1 MKSSF
6 DNFIG
11 LYPVSK
17 TIRMELR
24 PVGKTLENIKQFNL
38 IPEDQDR
45 AEKYKL
51 IKPLIDD
58 YHRWFIDEVLGG
70 AELRDLKWD
79 KLGEA
84 IARYQKDKDEKA
96 RKELDKIQKS
106 LRTAI
111 AKAFKTSPV
120 LKNKYGDQYFK
131 KLFGK
136 ELITKM
142 LEDYWNEYHPFSD
155 KTEEYKAKEAR
166 EVFLNF
172 TTYFT
177 GFYENRKNI
186 YSADKEGVSIP
197 WRIVNE
203 NFPKFWRNIQTFEII
218 KTDKKLISEAEN
230 VLKPILGKF
239 RLKDLFSV
247 DFFSQVMTQR
257 GIDFYNQVLGG
268 VSETMDGEK
277 QKGFNE
283 VVNLWNQSHPEK
295 RYPKFTLLYKQILSD
310 RQSSSFT
317 YNIFENDNALLNAVN
332 NFYSQK
338 DKQTD
343 ESVIISTV
351 KLLKDIKNFDLSHV
365 YIGADNIRE
374 ISNQL
379 FGSWSYIRD
388 LISAEAQSQAENLCS
403 KSEKNKILKQI
414 TDAKYYD
421 LAFIDELVSK
431 AVEISETQQKKSF
444 LEYWSNLA
452 SIQSDIEASFK
463 VFETKVFKKV
473 KDEYKTGNTLRSNE
487 DDVEK
492 IKNFLDSV
500 MDFFHRVKTL
510 VAPDEFE
517 KDMAFYA
524 SLDEYYETLRSII
537 PLYNL
542 VRSSL
547 TKKAGEVEKFK
558 LNFKNPTLANGW
570 DENKEQDNT
579 CIILKKD
586 DKFYLGILN
595 PDKKPKT
602 SGLAYKQG
610 DDYYEKMTYKLLP
623 RPFCTLP
630 HVFFSDKG
638 LPVYQPSQHI
648 LKGYDAGMYIKG
660 DNFNLTFCHELIDYF
675 KSAIDINTDWK
686 TFGFKYSDTKSYN
699 DISEFYREVEK
710 QGYKITF
717 RKVSAK
723 LIDQWVNEGKLF
735 LFQIYCKDFAPG
747 SSGKKN
753 LHTLYWEQLF
763 SKQNLKDV
771 VFKLDG
777 EAELFYRP
785 KSSNEKTVVHKQ
797 GGMLVNKRL
806 EDGTPVPEDVYEELY
821 KFFNKITKASDL
833 SDEAKAWKNRVTVK
847 PVKHPIVKDRRFTQD
862 QFQIHFKTQINFKAD
877 ADTNLNEYILQT
889 IKNNPNVNII
899 GLDRGERNLI
909 YLTVVNQKG
918 QILFQKSF
926 NTVGENRQKMD
937 YQARLHDREKTRDA
951 NRKSWKSIGKI
962 KELKEGYL
970 SQVVNEIVTLMV
982 QYNAIVVMENLNVG
996 FKRGRFHVEKQVYQK
1011 FENALVEKL
1020 NYLVFKDR
1028 QSDEP
1033 GGLLKGYQLTPKDDK
1048 KNNRPNQMGAIFYVP
1063 AGYTS
1068 KIDPATG
1075 FVNRLHFVEN
1085 VGKSKEL
1092 YGKMHS
1098 IRYNSK
1104 EDYFEFVFDYS
1115 NLIKEKTDSHVWTV
1129 CTYGKKRIA
1138 GTKDKTGKWIPEYVN
1153 VTERLKQLFNKYGI
1167 EYKSGQDLK
1176 ETIANQGKGEFFKTL
1191 NWLLKLTL
1199 QMRYSRPASAGQPD
1213 EDYILSPIRGK
1224 DGTFFDSREYAEIS
1238 NASMPKDAD
1247 ANGAYHI
1254 ALKGLWMLQNGI
1266 EEDKSGKCKTK
1277 PISNDEWFT
1286 FAVDRH
1292 AKKR

>member
-1 MKSSF
+1 MKSIF
-6 DNFIG
+6 NDFIG

-24 PVGKTLENIKQFNL
+24 PVGKTLENIEKNGL

-45 AEKYKL
+45 ADKYKL

-58 YHRWFIDEVLGG
+58 YHRRFIDEVLGG
-70 AELRDLKWD
+70 AELRDLEWE

-96 RKELDKIQKS
+96 RKELEKIQKS
-106 LRTAI
+106 LRSAI
-111 AKAFKTSPV
+111 AKAFTSSE
-120 LKNKYGDQYFK
+120 NYK
-131 KLFGK
+131 KVFGK
-136 ELITKM
+136 ELFTQLLPEYWEKHPVS
-142 LEDYWNEYHPFSD
+142 EDSKDACETFS
-155 KTEEYKAKEAR
+155 R
-166 EVFLNF
+166 F

-177 GFYENRKNI
+177 GFHENRKNI

-203 NFPKFWRNIQTFEII
+203 NFPKFLNNIQTFEKI
-218 KTDKKLISEAEN
+218 KKECPELIAQAERE
-230 VLKPILGKF
+230 LKPILGEF
-239 RLKDLFSV
+239 RLKDPFSV
-247 DFFSQVMTQR
+247 DFFSQVMTQQ

-283 VVNLWNQSHPEK
+283 VVNLWNQQHPEN
-295 RYPKFTLLYKQILSD
+295 RYPKFTLLFKQILSD

-317 YNIFENDNALLNAVN
+317 YDLFESDSALLNAVN
-332 NFYSQK
+332 DFYSKK
-338 DKQTD
+338 DKQTR
-343 ESVIISTV
+343 ESVKDVISETI
-351 KLLKDIKNFDLSHV
+351 KLLKGIRSFDLKHV
-365 YIGADNIRE
+365 YIGADSVTE
-374 ISNQL
+374 ISHQL
-379 FGSWSYIRD
+379 FGSWSYIRN
-388 LISAEAQSQAENLCS
+388 LISEEAQLQSDQMRTKAD
-403 KSEKNKILKQI
+403 KNKKFKQI
-414 TDAKYYD
+414 DDAKYYD

-431 AVEISETQQKKSF
+431 ASETSDTPQKKSI
-444 LEYWSNLA
+444 LGYWAELSD
-452 SIQSDIEASFK
+452 IQSRIKDSFNNFK
-463 VFETKVFKKV
+463 TNVFQK
-473 KDEYKTGNTLRSNE
+473 KDEYTTGNPLRSNE
-487 DDVEK
+487 PDVE
-492 IKNFLDSV
+492 IVKNFLDSV
-500 MDFFHRVKTL
+500 MDFFHRVKAL
-510 VAPDEFE
+510 VVPDEFE
-517 KDMAFYA
+517 KDMEFYA
-524 SLDEYYETLRSII
+524 ALDESYEALRNII

-542 VRSSL
+542 VRSTL
-547 TKKAGEVEKFK
+547 TKKVGEVEKFK
-558 LNFKNPTLANGW
+558 LNFENPTLANGW

-579 CIILKKD
+579 CIILLKD
-586 DKFYLGILN
+586 NQYYLGILN
-595 PDKKPKT
+595 ARNKPKT
-602 SGLAYKQG
+602 TDLSDKLGG
-610 DDYYEKMTYKLLP
+610 DCYQKMTYKLLP
-623 RPFCTLP
+623 GPNKMLP
-630 HVFFSDKG
+630 KVFFSEKG
-638 LPVYQPSQHI
+638 LATFNPPQNI
-648 LKGYDAGMYIKG
+648 LRGYRSEKHKKG
-660 DNFNLTFCHELIDYF
+660 DAFDRAFCHELIDYF
-675 KSAIDINTDWK
+675 KSAIAEHPDWK
-686 TFGFKYSDTKSYN
+686 YFDFKFSDTKSYE
-699 DISEFYREVEK
+699 DISGFYREIEK

-717 RKVSAK
+717 RNVSAK
-723 LIDQWVNEGKLF
+723 QIDQWVDEGKLF

-747 SSGKKN
+747 ATGRKN

-785 KSSNEKTVVHKQ
+785 KSSNEKNVVHKQ

-806 EDGTPVPEDVYEELY
+806 EDGTPVPEDIYEELY
-821 KFFNKITKASDL
+821 KFFNKIIKASEL

-847 PVKHPIVKDRRFTQD
+847 PVKHPIVKDKRYTQD
-862 QFQIHFKTQINFKAD
+862 QFQIHLKTKINFKAEGN
-877 ADTNLNEYILQT
+877 ANLNDLILQT

-918 QILFQKSF
+918 QILFQKSL
-926 NTVGENRQKMD
+926 NTVGENRQMMD
-937 YQARLHDREKTRDA
+937 YQARLNDREKTRDA
-951 NRKSWKSIGKI
+951 NRKSWKTIGKI

-970 SQVVNEIVTLMV
+970 SQVVHEIVTLMV

-1028 QSDEP
+1028 QPDEP

-1075 FVNRLHFVEN
+1075 FVNRLRLDDRINESQ
-1085 VGKSKEL
+1085 KL
-1092 YGKMHS
+1092 YGKMNS
-1098 IRYNSK
+1098 IRYNAK
-1104 EDYFEFVFDYS
+1104 ENYFEFTFDYS
-1115 NLIKEKTDSHVWTV
+1115 KMVKQEKPVSRLWTV
-1129 CTYGKKRIA
+1129 CTYGDKRIA
-1138 GTKDKTGKWIPEYVN
+1138 GRKDKDSGRWIPEDVN
-1153 VTERLKQLFNKYGI
+1153 VTERLKQLFDKYDI
-1167 EYKSGQDLK
+1167 EYKSGQELK
-1176 ETIANQGKGEFFKTL
+1176 DTIANQDKGEFFKTL

-1199 QMRYSRPASAGQPD
+1199 QMRYSRPSSAGQSE

-1224 DGTFFDSREYAEIS
+1224 DGTFFDSREYMEIS
-1238 NASMPKDAD
+1238 NAAMPKDAD

-1254 ALKGLWMLQNGI
+1254 ALKGLWALQNGI

-1286 FAVDRH
+1286 FAVERH
-1292 AKKR
+1292 EKKR